1 MEQTLSNALKTTL
14 DELQTT
20 FGEKVLQI
28 HHPSG
33 DTHVRVHPDALISI
47 AEWLHEKGYIYIS
60 DVIGT
65 DRYQSSDRFEVL
77 YNLLSLRAKQRLF
90 LVVWLP
96 EEDPNV
102 ASVTSVWPA
111 ANWYEREVYDMFG
124 IRFEGHPDLRRM
136 YMPEDYAYYPL
147 RKEFPLLGI
156 PGSIEL
162 PGTTPES
169 D

>member
-1 MEQTLSNALKTTL
+1 MEKTLPEHLKHTL
-14 DELQTT
+14 DELQEA

-33 DTHVRVHPDALISI
+33 DLHVRVHFDALLPI
-47 AEWLHEKGYIYIS
+47 AEWLHGKGYIYIT

-65 DRYQSSDRFEVL
+65 DRYETDDRFEVL
-77 YNLLSLRAKQRLF
+77 YNLLSLRDQQRLF
-90 LVVWLP
+90 LVVRLP
-96 EEDPNV
+96 EENPTV
-102 ASVTSVWPA
+102 ASVTPVWPA

-124 IRFEGHPDLRRM
+124 IRFDGHPDLRRM

-156 PGSIEL
+156 PGSIDL

-169 D
+169 E